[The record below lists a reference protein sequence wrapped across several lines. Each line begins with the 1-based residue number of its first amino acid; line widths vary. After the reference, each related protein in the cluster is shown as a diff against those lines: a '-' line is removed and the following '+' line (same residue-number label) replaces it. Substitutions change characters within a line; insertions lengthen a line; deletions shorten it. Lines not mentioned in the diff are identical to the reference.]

1 MKDWNELTIEESVHH
16 LRKRFGVDSSGDAK
30 CIFKLIEFYNDVV
43 KNNGGLTDV
52 MPSVIYLVTNEDK
65 MTVESAH
72 YKLEDA
78 KKEVDDWAK
87 HKPQFTFMVVET
99 EIH

>member
-1 MKDWNELTIEESVHH
+1 MEEIKEYLNYQIEHLEKWDRNKTLSEYGIGKLSGFKDILEQLTIH
-16 LRKRFGVDSSGDAK
+16 G
-30 CIFKLIEFYNDVV
+30 
-43 KNNGGLTDV
+43 V

-72 YKLEDA
+72 WKLEDA

-87 HKPQFTFMVVET
+87 NQPQFTFMVVET

>member
-1 MKDWNELTIEESVHH
+1 MTRETIKKQAELLGINV
-16 LRKRFGVDSSGDAK
+16 
-30 CIFKLIEFYNDVV
+30 
-43 KNNGGLTDV
+43 V

-72 YKLEDA
+72 WKLDDA
-78 KKEVDDWAK
+78 KKEVDDWVK
-87 HKPQFTFMVVET
+87 HQPQFTFMVVET

>member
-1 MKDWNELTIEESVHH
+1 MTRETIKEQAELLGINV
-16 LRKRFGVDSSGDAK
+16 
-30 CIFKLIEFYNDVV
+30 
-43 KNNGGLTDV
+43 V

-72 YKLEDA
+72 WKLDDA
-78 KKEVDDWAK
+78 KKEVDDWVK
-87 HKPQFTFMVVET
+87 HQPQFTFMVVET

>member
-1 MKDWNELTIEESVHH
+1 MTKEVNVTELREALHIA
-16 LRKRFGVDSSGDAK
+16 G
-30 CIFKLIEFYNDVV
+30 
-43 KNNGGLTDV
+43 V

-72 YKLEDA
+72 WKLEDA

-87 HKPQFTFMVVET
+87 HQPQFTFMVVET

>member
-1 MKDWNELTIEESVHH
+1 MTKEVNVTELQEALHIA
-16 LRKRFGVDSSGDAK
+16 G
-30 CIFKLIEFYNDVV
+30 
-43 KNNGGLTDV
+43 V

-72 YKLEDA
+72 WRLEDA
-78 KKEVDDWAK
+78 KKEVDDWGK
-87 HKPQFTFMVVET
+87 HQPQFTFMVVET

>member
-1 MKDWNELTIEESVHH
+1 MTKEVNVTELQEALHIA
-16 LRKRFGVDSSGDAK
+16 G
-30 CIFKLIEFYNDVV
+30 
-43 KNNGGLTDV
+43 V

-72 YKLEDA
+72 WKLEDA

-87 HKPQFTFMVVET
+87 QQPRFQFMVVELA
-99 EIH
+99 IH

>member
-1 MKDWNELTIEESVHH
+1 MNKEVNVTELQEALHIA
-16 LRKRFGVDSSGDAK
+16 G
-30 CIFKLIEFYNDVV
+30 
-43 KNNGGLTDV
+43 V

-72 YKLEDA
+72 WKIEDA

-87 HKPQFTFMVVET
+87 QQPRFQFMVVELA
-99 EIH
+99 IH

>member
-1 MKDWNELTIEESVHH
+1 MTKEVNVTELQEVLHIA
-16 LRKRFGVDSSGDAK
+16 G
-30 CIFKLIEFYNDVV
+30 
-43 KNNGGLTDV
+43 V

-72 YKLEDA
+72 WKLEDA

-87 HKPQFTFMVVET
+87 QQPRFQFMVAELA
-99 EIH
+99 IH

>member
-1 MKDWNELTIEESVHH
+1 
-16 LRKRFGVDSSGDAK
+16 
-30 CIFKLIEFYNDVV
+30 
-43 KNNGGLTDV
+43 
-52 MPSVIYLVTNEDK
+52 LVTNEDK

-72 YKLEDA
+72 WKLEDA

-87 HKPQFTFMVVET
+87 HQPQFTFMVVET

>member
-1 MKDWNELTIEESVHH
+1 MIKEVNVTELQEALHIA
-16 LRKRFGVDSSGDAK
+16 G
-30 CIFKLIEFYNDVV
+30 
-43 KNNGGLTDV
+43 V

-72 YKLEDA
+72 WKLEDA
-78 KKEVDDWAK
+78 KKEVDDWARN
-87 HKPQFTFMVVET
+87 KPQFQFMVVEL

>member
-1 MKDWNELTIEESVHH
+1 MTKEVNVKELQEALHIA
-16 LRKRFGVDSSGDAK
+16 G
-30 CIFKLIEFYNDVV
+30 
-43 KNNGGLTDV
+43 V

-72 YKLEDA
+72 WKEEDA
-78 KKEVDDWAK
+78 KKEADDWVK
-87 HKPQFTFMVVET
+87 HQPQFQFMVVET